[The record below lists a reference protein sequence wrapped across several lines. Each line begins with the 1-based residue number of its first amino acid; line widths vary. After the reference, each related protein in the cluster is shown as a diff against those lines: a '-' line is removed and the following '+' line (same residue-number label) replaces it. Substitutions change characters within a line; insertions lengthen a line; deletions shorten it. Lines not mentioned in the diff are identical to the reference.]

1 MILANCPDVDMR
13 TEMNV
18 TTIPQQT
25 LKALDVAVGESFD
38 VTVWE
43 DRTAGYSWTPQYD
56 SSAIDMID
64 DDYQRTVNVD
74 TADFG
79 RRTFTFLAK
88 TPGEH
93 SLVLEYRVGWKFSAA
108 NRRQYLVTVHPT
120 TTSAPRT
127 N

>member
-1 MILANCPDVDMR
+1 M
-13 TEMNV
+13 V
-18 TTIPQQT
+18 TSDHTTQKSLDAVAGDTFAVT
-25 LKALDVAVGESFD
+25 L
-38 VTVWE
+38 WE
-43 DRTAGYSWTPQYD
+43 DRTAGYSWSPRYD
-56 SSAIDMID
+56 SAAFDLID

-93 SLVLEYRVGWKFSAA
+93 SLVLEHCVGWKASAGS
-108 NRRQYLVTVHPT
+108 RRQYVVKIRP
-120 TTSAPRT
+120 SSSSGRSPD

>member
-1 MILANCPDVDMR
+1 
-13 TEMNV
+13 MNA
-18 TTIPQQT
+18 TTMQQPSKT
-25 LKALDVAVGESFD
+25 LDVSVGESFD

-56 SSAIDMID
+56 SIALDLID

-93 SLVLEYRVGWKFSAA
+93 SLVLEYRVGWKFSAS
-108 NRRQYLVTVHPT
+108 NRRQYLVTVRPT
-120 TTSAPRT
+120 ATSAPR
-127 N
+127 NH

>member
-1 MILANCPDVDMR
+1 MVI
-13 TEMNV
+13 
-18 TTIPQQT
+18 TTQHAAKTI
-25 LKALDVAVGESFD
+25 DIVAGESFE
-38 VTVWE
+38 VAVWE
-43 DRTAGYSWTPQYD
+43 DRTAGYSWTPRYD
-56 SSAIDMID
+56 ADAFDLID

-93 SLVLEYRVGWKFSAA
+93 SLVLEYRVGWKFSAS
-108 NRRQYLVTVHPT
+108 NRKQYVVKIHPAT
-120 TTSAPRT
+120 ASAHPAF